1 MPERGHIGAC
11 NVAKETMYA
20 WMAAAALIAAP
31 TAALA
36 ATKGDPLYRYQWHLY
51 NHGQKVF
58 ADSLPVAG
66 YDLDVG
72 SLHDQQVRG
81 NGVNVAV
88 VDDGLEIR
96 HPDLLANV
104 AIGGSK
110 NFVDG
115 SNDPTPTNP
124 NSEHGTSVAGI
135 IAAVGWNGIGGRGV
149 APEARLRGFNFLS
162 ADADGIETSQD
173 ENIRYA
179 WGNGVEAKDADVFNN
194 SWGTTSLQYDAFT
207 RAEAKSWE
215 RLMSATR
222 SGKGG
227 IYLKAAGNNFSA
239 FSFWGFNICEDD
251 SITLNTGCSS
261 ANVDSLN
268 NLTTAVV
275 VAAVNAKGVRSSY
288 SSTGSSVW
296 VSGIGGEYG
305 FQKKFFPDISGIGS
319 WAKATLYDPAIVTT
333 DLTGCAA
340 GSNADSADGVRDN
353 AMIGSQS
360 TVDTTCNYW
369 AGMNGT
375 SAATPTVAGVVSL
388 ILGVNPRLTA
398 RDVKYILA
406 VSARQIDP
414 LQPKAVYEGAVQD
427 PGWIVNAAGH
437 PYSNWYGYGLVDATA
452 AVRLAR
458 SFQTLPTQIDS
469 GWLASKDPAT
479 PIGGIGG
486 VASKLTV
493 NVSKREKV
501 EAVQLSFTTTHV
513 TPRNLRAILTSPS
526 GTKSYILPA
535 FTTLTPTP
543 GGFNVD
549 LTSSNAFLD
558 EPSNG
563 TWTLQVLDMVDPN
576 TATNLS
582 AFNLRVV
589 GH

>member
-1 MPERGHIGAC
+1 M
-11 NVAKETMYA
+11 AKETMYA

-31 TAALA
+31 TVAVA

-66 YDLDVG
+66 YDLDIG

-81 NGVNVAV
+81 GGVNVAV

-104 AIGGSK
+104 TIGGSK

-124 NSEHGTSVAGI
+124 NSEHGTSVSGI

-149 APEARLRGFNFLS
+149 APEAKLRGFNFLS
-162 ADADGIETSQD
+162 QDADGIETSQD
-173 ENIRYA
+173 ENIRYS
-179 WGNGVEAKDADVFNN
+179 WGNGVEARDADVFNN
-194 SWGTTSLQYDAFT
+194 SWGTTTSQYGAFT

-215 RLMSATR
+215 RLMASTR
-222 SGKGG
+222 AGKGG
-227 IYLKAAGNNFSA
+227 VYLKAAGNNFS
-239 FSFWGFNICEDD
+239 SFLFFGFNLCADD
-251 SITLNTGCSS
+251 SLALNVGCSS
-261 ANVDSLN
+261 ANVDNLS
-268 NLTTAVV
+268 NLTTTIV
-275 VAAVNAKGVRSSY
+275 VAAVNARGVRSSY
-288 SSTGSSVW
+288 SSPGSSVW
-296 VSGIGGEYG
+296 VSGLGGEFG
-305 FQKKFFPDISGIGS
+305 FQKKFFPDTSNIGP
-319 WAKATLYDPAIVTT
+319 WAKPTFYDPAIVTT

-340 GSNADSADGVRDN
+340 GSNADRADGERDN
-353 AMIGSQS
+353 ALDTSLS
-360 TVDTTCNYW
+360 TVDTSCNYW

-375 SAATPTVAGVVSL
+375 SAATPTVAGVASL
-388 ILGVNPRLTA
+388 ILGVNPRLTG

-406 VSARQIDP
+406 VTARQVDP
-414 LQPKAVYEGAVQD
+414 LQAKAVYKGAVQD

-452 AVRLAR
+452 ATRLAK
-458 SFQTLPTQIDS
+458 SFQSLPAQIDS
-469 GWLASKDPAT
+469 GWIASKDPAT
-479 PIGGIGG
+479 PIQGIGSD
-486 VASKLTV
+486 ASKLTV
-493 NVSKREKV
+493 HVGKREKV
-501 EAVQLSFTTTHV
+501 ESVQVSFDTTHV

-535 FTTLTPTP
+535 FTTLAATP
-543 GGFNVD
+543 GGFNID

-558 EPSNG
+558 EPANG

>member
-1 MPERGHIGAC
+1 MPDRGHIGAC

-66 YDLDVG
+66 YDLDIG

-81 NGVNVAV
+81 SGVNVAV
-88 VDDGLEIR
+88 IDDGLEIR

-124 NSEHGTSVAGI
+124 NSEHGTSVSGI

-149 APEARLRGFNFLS
+149 APEAKLRGFNFL
-162 ADADGIETSQD
+162 AQDADGIETSQD

-179 WGNGVEAKDADVFNN
+179 WGNGIEAKDADVFNN
-194 SWGTTSLQYDAFT
+194 SWGTTSSQYGAFT

-215 RLMSATR
+215 RLMSASR
-222 SGKGG
+222 GGKGG
-227 IYLKAAGNNFSA
+227 IYLKAAGNNFS
-239 FSFWGFNICEDD
+239 SLLFWGLNLCEDD
-251 SITLNTGCSS
+251 SIALNTGCSS
-261 ANVDSLN
+261 ANIDSLN
-268 NLTTAVV
+268 NLTTAIV

-288 SSTGSSVW
+288 SSAGSSVW

-305 FQKKFFPDISGIGS
+305 FQKKFFPDTSEIGS
-319 WAKATLYDPAIVTT
+319 WAKPTLYDPAIVTT
-333 DLTGCAA
+333 DLSGCAA

-375 SAATPTVAGVVSL
+375 SAATPTVAGVTSL

-406 VSARQIDP
+406 VTARQIDP

-458 SFQTLPTQIDS
+458 SFQTLPAQIDT
-469 GWLASKDPAT
+469 GWLASKDAAV
-479 PIGGIGG
+479 PIEGIGG
-486 VASKLTV
+486 FGSKLTV
-493 NVSKREKV
+493 NVTRREKV

-513 TPRNLRAILTSPS
+513 TPRNLRAVLTSPS
-526 GTKSYILPA
+526 GTKSYIQPA

-563 TWTLQVLDMVDPN
+563 TWTLQVLDMVDPK

-582 AFNLRVV
+582 AFNIRVV